1 MEPDVSYYQRL
12 LAMDSDEATQIV
24 DEYRKTH
31 PLEAVYD
38 HVILPAL
45 NHVKRDRQRGRLSD
59 DDERFIWQATRDIV
73 EELGAEHVQ
82 SASPSPEGSTG
93 PGDDASGALRKVRVV
108 GCPARD
114 EADALALLMLQHLL
128 DRARWEVEIAS
139 PHLLVSEALALVET
153 QTPAVVCI
161 GALPSGGQA
170 SHTRHLCKRLRT
182 RFPDLKILV
191 GRWGVKESTEE
202 IRDLL
207 RASGADHVGTTLVET
222 REQIQQ
228 VSHLESM
235 SSPDPL
241 PREVL
246 PGISLAPPQRTSSD

>member
-1 MEPDVSYYQRL
+1 
-12 LAMDSDEATQIV
+12 
-24 DEYRKTH
+24 
-31 PLEAVYD
+31 
-38 HVILPAL
+38 
-45 NHVKRDRQRGRLSD
+45 
-59 DDERFIWQATRDIV
+59 
-73 EELGAEHVQ
+73 
-82 SASPSPEGSTG
+82 
-93 PGDDASGALRKVRVV
+93 
-108 GCPARD
+108 
-114 EADALALLMLQHLL
+114 
-128 DRARWEVEIAS
+128 
-139 PHLLVSEALALVET
+139 
-153 QTPAVVCI
+153 
-161 GALPSGGQA
+161 
-170 SHTRHLCKRLRT
+170 
-182 RFPDLKILV
+182 LV